1 MAGIGVPRGTG
12 QRDRADDSLLTLL
25 GDLPELITNL
35 VKAEI
40 DAAKTWVSR
49 TAKDAGIGSVWFLV
63 ALFFLFWAV
72 PVILVFAIA
81 GLSSWWPVWLSA
93 LAVFGIL
100 ILAVLVFALLGILKF
115 RKVLA
120 RENPAQAVATDIK
133 IAKGSGDDEL

>member
-1 MAGIGVPRGTG
+1 MARPY
-12 QRDRADDSLLTLL
+12 RDRADDSLLTLL
-25 GDLPELITNL
+25 GDLPELVTNL

-40 DAAKTWVSR
+40 NAAKAWISKTS
-49 TAKDAGIGSVWFLV
+49 KDAGVGSVWFLV

-100 ILAVLVFALLGILKF
+100 ILAMLFFGLLGFLRF
-115 RKVLA
+115 RKVLS
-120 RENPAQAVATDIK
+120 RENPALAVATDIK
-133 IAKGSGDDEL
+133 LAKGSGHDDF

>member
-1 MAGIGVPRGTG
+1 MARPY
-12 QRDRADDSLLTLL
+12 RDRADDSLLTLL
-25 GDLPELITNL
+25 GDLPELVTNL

-40 DAAKTWVSR
+40 NAAKAWISKTS
-49 TAKDAGIGSVWFLV
+49 KDAGVGSVWFLV

-100 ILAVLVFALLGILKF
+100 ILAMLFFGLLGFLRF
-115 RKVLA
+115 RKVLS

-133 IAKGSGDDEL
+133 LAKGSGHDDF